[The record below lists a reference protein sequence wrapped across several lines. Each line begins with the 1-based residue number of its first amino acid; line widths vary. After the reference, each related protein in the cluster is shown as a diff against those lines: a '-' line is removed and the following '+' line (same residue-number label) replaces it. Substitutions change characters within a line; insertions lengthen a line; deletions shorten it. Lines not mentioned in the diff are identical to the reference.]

1 MATSRFPR
9 ASAVLL
15 TATLAATVSAIEFG
29 SENDVTQTAGTV
41 APGGEMPASTAA
53 SGANGFGNF
62 DSPTQWTA
70 SSSNNAP
77 TNSPVVA
84 SSGSGGWSQPTTTDT
99 PTVWSGGSGQSSGSG
114 QGWASPTTDSPSVW
128 APTSGQASGSGN
140 QGWSQPISTDS
151 PSGWTPSSGEGSG
164 TGGQGW
170 TSTASSTAW
179 TPSSGEG
186 SGTGGQGWTST
197 ASSTAWTPSSG
208 ESSGY
213 DDQTL
218 TVDCSGS
225 SEGGWSPGGEMS
237 LECSGSDDAQTP
249 DTGLSLE
256 CSGSDDTSSPGN
268 DFSLECS
275 GSSEETPSVS
285 TSTAGSSNFTPTTT
299 TAPTTSS
306 GADEQP
312 SPTASSSSTAASAE
326 YGDTPQTSSTQSS
339 SDATTSTAASGTADQ
354 GSSQATQTST
364 ESSSTTESSSN
375 TAQSTASSSNTATST
390 ASSSNTA
397 SSATQGGSDATQG
410 GSDATQTSGNSTSS
424 GNHATF
430 GTVTSK
436 SGECVIGNPNAY
448 VSTADIDWIWENRI
462 GPDAPTRDANWNVA
476 DNKNWIMDHIV
487 HNKGSLNYCVRWDS
501 TKKLSK
507 TVASKF
513 KAMLERQYAA
523 WNEWL
528 IGYGC
533 WPYDEIKVNLVGFAV
548 KDASLLDW
556 TDDSLGTITVGDLDS
571 EGVPQC
577 DQSCYRFYDVG
588 LQTWTDTSSCKGEP
602 FDLSLWPKQGLE
614 GGFGYDWGQEVNLEN
629 MLSTVDEDQLVIVA
643 HEIGH
648 GFGLPDFYEDA
659 DKPNAQW
666 PSCIMMAGSSMT
678 VTPSDGWMLR
688 RVLEHIKSRYNF

>member
-1 MATSRFPR
+1 MAPSRFQR
-9 ASAVLL
+9 TSAVLL
-15 TATLAATVSAIEFG
+15 AATLAATSSAVEFG
-29 SENDVTQTAGTV
+29 GENDVTQSAGTV
-41 APGGEMPASTAA
+41 SPGGETQTSTAA
-53 SGANGFGNF
+53 SSFGNT
-62 DSPTQWTA
+62 DQWTQTA
-70 SSSNNAP
+70 SSSNNVPTMAP
-77 TNSPVVA
+77 SVA
-84 SSGSGGWSQPTTTDT
+84 SSGSQGWTQPTPADT
-99 PTVWSGGSGQSSGSG
+99 
-114 QGWASPTTDSPSVW
+114 PSVW
-128 APTSGQASGSGN
+128 TSSSGQASGTGDH
-140 QGWSQPISTDS
+140 W
-151 PSGWTPSSGEGSG
+151 G
-164 TGGQGW
+164 T
-170 TSTASSTAW
+170 
-179 TPSSGEG
+179 
-186 SGTGGQGWTST
+186 
-197 ASSTAWTPSSG
+197 
-208 ESSGY
+208 
-213 DDQTL
+213 L
-218 TVDCSGS
+218 
-225 SEGGWSPGGEMS
+225 
-237 LECSGSDDAQTP
+237 LECSGSDDASKP
-249 DTGLSLE
+249 N
-256 CSGSDDTSSPGN
+256 N
-268 DFSLECS
+268 DVSLECS
-275 GSSEETPSVS
+275 GSSEETPSVA

-306 GADEQP
+306 GIGQTQP
-312 SPTASSSSTAASAE
+312 SSTASSSNTASSGKNEDAV
-326 YGDTPQTSSTQSS
+326 QMSSTQSS

>member
-1 MATSRFPR
+1 MAPSRFQR
-9 ASAVLL
+9 TSAVLL
-15 TATLAATVSAIEFG
+15 AATLAATSSAVEFG
-29 SENDVTQTAGTV
+29 GENDVKQSAGTV
-41 APGGEMPASTAA
+41 SPGGETKTSTAA
-53 SGANGFGNF
+53 SSFGNT
-62 DSPTQWTA
+62 DQWTQMA
-70 SSSNNAP
+70 SSSNNVPTMAP
-77 TNSPVVA
+77 SVA
-84 SSGSGGWSQPTTTDT
+84 SSGSQGWTQPTPTDT
-99 PTVWSGGSGQSSGSG
+99 P
-114 QGWASPTTDSPSVW
+114 SV
-128 APTSGQASGSGN
+128 
-140 QGWSQPISTDS
+140 
-151 PSGWTPSSGEGSG
+151 WTPSSDK
-164 TGGQGW
+164 
-170 TSTASSTAW
+170 ASK
-179 TPSSGEG
+179 PS
-186 SGTGGQGWTST
+186 
-197 ASSTAWTPSSG
+197 
-208 ESSGY
+208 
-213 DDQTL
+213 
-218 TVDCSGS
+218 
-225 SEGGWSPGGEMS
+225 
-237 LECSGSDDAQTP
+237 
-249 DTGLSLE
+249 
-256 CSGSDDTSSPGN
+256 N

-275 GSSEETPSVS
+275 GSSEETPSVA

-306 GADEQP
+306 GIGQTQP
-312 SPTASSSSTAASAE
+312 SSTASSSNTVSSGKNEDAV
-326 YGDTPQTSSTQSS
+326 QTSSTQSS
-339 SDATTSTAASGTADQ
+339 SD
-354 GSSQATQTST
+354 
-364 ESSSTTESSSN
+364 
-375 TAQSTASSSNTATST
+375 TATST

-448 VSTADIDWIWENRI
+448 VSTADIDWIWKNRI

-571 EGVPQC
+571 DGVPQC

-666 PSCIMMAGSSMT
+666 PNCIMMAGSSMT

>member
-128 APTSGQASGSGN
+128 TPTSGQTSGSGS

-237 LECSGSDDAQTP
+237 LECSGSDD
-249 DTGLSLE
+249 
-256 CSGSDDTSSPGN
+256 TSSPGN

-275 GSSEETPSVS
+275 GSDEETPSVS

-306 GADEQP
+306 GMDEQTPP
-312 SPTASSSSTAASAE
+312 SSDTATSAASSEYEST
-326 YGDTPQTSSTQSS
+326 TPTESS
-339 SDATTSTAASGTADQ
+339 SNTPTMASGPGDQ
-354 GSSQATQTST
+354 GGSQATQTT
-364 ESSSTTESSSN
+364 SSSN
-375 TAQSTASSSNTATST
+375 TAQSTASSSD
-390 ASSSNTA
+390 TA

-410 GSDATQTSGNSTSS
+410 GSDATQTSPSS
-424 GNHATF
+424 GEHASF
-430 GTVTSK
+430 GDVTSK
-436 SGECVIGNPNAY
+436 SGECVVGNPDKY
-448 VSTADIDWIWENRI
+448 ISTADVDWVYENRM
-462 GPDAPTRDANWNVA
+462 GENVTG
-476 DNKNWIMDHIV
+476 NHNWIFDHIV
-487 HNKGSLNYCVRWDS
+487 TNKGSLNYCVRWDS
-501 TKKLSK
+501 TEKLSK

-513 KAMLERQYAA
+513 QTMLERQYAV
-523 WNEWL
+523 WNRWL

-533 WPYDEIKVNLVGFAV
+533 WPYSEIKVNMVGFAV
-548 KDASLLDW
+548 KEASLLDW
-556 TDDSLGTITVGDLDS
+556 TDDSLGTIYAGDLDA
-571 EGVPQC
+571 EGVPRCPQA
-577 DQSCYRFYDVG
+577 CYRFFDNAPSVKA
-588 LQTWTDTSSCKGEP
+588 WADTSSCKGEP

-614 GGFGYDWGQEVNLEN
+614 GGFGSDWGQEINLEN
-629 MLSTVDEDQLVIVA
+629 MLQTIDQEELTIVS

-648 GFGLPDFYEDA
+648 GFGLQDFYEEA
-659 DKPNAQW
+659 DKPNKDFPPA
-666 PSCIMMAGSSMT
+666 IMMAGSSMS
-678 VTPSDGWMLR
+678 VTDSDGWMLR
-688 RVLEHIKSRYNF
+688 RAYEHIMSRYNFK

>member
-15 TATLAATVSAIEFG
+15 TATLAATASAIEFG

-128 APTSGQASGSGN
+128 TPTSGQTSGSGS

-151 PSGWTPSSGEGSG
+151 PSG
-164 TGGQGW
+164 
-170 TSTASSTAW
+170 W

-237 LECSGSDDAQTP
+237 LECSGSDD
-249 DTGLSLE
+249 
-256 CSGSDDTSSPGN
+256 TSSPGN

-275 GSSEETPSVS
+275 GLSEETPSVA

-397 SSATQGGSDATQG
+397 SSATQG